1 MAPIRVAG
9 ISSLFHG
16 RARAVALG
24 FCAIGGD
31 LRARPRFPV
40 PPICEFVTA

>member
-1 MAPIRVAG
+1 MAPIRVAA

-24 FCAIGGD
+24 GGD

-40 PPICEFVTA
+40 PPIREFVTA